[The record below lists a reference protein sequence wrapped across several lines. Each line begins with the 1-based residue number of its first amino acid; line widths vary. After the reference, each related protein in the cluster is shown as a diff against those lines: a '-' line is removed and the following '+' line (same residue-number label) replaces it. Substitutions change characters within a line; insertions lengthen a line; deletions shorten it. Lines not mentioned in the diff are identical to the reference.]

1 MSTLSAA
8 ALLCLVMDPFGNAP
22 FFLVVLK
29 NVSPERRRLV
39 IIREMLIALAIL
51 LTFLITGPALLYS
64 FSISQQSLQVAGG
77 IVLFL
82 IAIQMIFGHP
92 ETMFRASPDEEPLI
106 VPLAIPCIAGPSAIA
121 TVMLFTAQEPHRLF
135 DWIIALIVA
144 WAITGIILILS
155 SQLDKI
161 LGKRGLNALQSLM
174 GLILIALAVEMFL
187 QGVKSFFFK

>member
-1 MSTLSAA
+1 MSILSAA
-8 ALLCLVMDPFGNAP
+8 AVLCLVMDPFGNAP

-29 NVSPERRRLV
+29 NVSVQRRQQV

-51 LTFLITGPALLYS
+51 LTFLITGPAILYNL
-64 FSISQQSLQVAGG
+64 SISQQSLQVAGG

-92 ETMFRASPDEEPLI
+92 ETIFRSSGDEEPLI
-106 VPLAIPCIAGPSAIA
+106 VPLAVPCVAGPSAIA

-144 WAITGIILILS
+144 WSITGAILILS
-155 SQLDKI
+155 SQLDKL

-174 GLILIALAVEMFL
+174 GLILTALAVEMFL
-187 QGVKSFFFK
+187 QGIKSFFSR